1 MTTPDIE
8 TPIEAL
14 RTPIVP
20 KEKPSRKAQQR
31 EARRLKTIEKAKRK
45 LKVQQKTARK
55 LNIKAE
61 RKKNNKR
68 ENSQQKLAK
77 KIKARE
83 EAGISSKPSLK
94 GEKRVFLK
102 PEYGVPQEK

>member
-1 MTTPDIE
+1 
-8 TPIEAL
+8 
-14 RTPIVP
+14 V
-20 KEKPSRKAQQR
+20 
-31 EARRLKTIEKAKRK
+31 
-45 LKVQQKTARK
+45 RK

-83 EAGISSKPSLK
+83 EAGIKSTSSVKN
-94 GEKRVFLK
+94 EKRVFIK
-102 PEYGVPQEK
+102 PEYGVPQER